1 MIYDLV
7 FKAELLRFNVAVDNA
22 RNNPAKYELSKKQK
36 RTVTQNRYLH
46 ALLKLLA
53 VEMGLTL
60 AETKQE
66 LKGACHFMMYVKNE
80 SRYLK
85 STADLDSN
93 EMGRFIDWLREW
105 SPQNLGL
112 ELMDAEEYRGRADE
126 VDQELRKFDKYL

>member
-1 MIYDLV
+1 
-7 FKAELLRFNVAVDNA
+7 
-22 RNNPAKYELSKKQK
+22 
-36 RTVTQNRYLH
+36 
-46 ALLKLLA
+46 
-53 VEMGLTL
+53 
-60 AETKQE
+60 
-66 LKGACHFMMYVKNE
+66 MMYVKNE